1 MKRILLTFGL
11 AAVLSTLVSSCATY
25 KRDCQ
30 GGRHTRLSNGVVI

>member
-1 MKRILLTFGL
+1 MKRIFFAFGI
-11 AAVLSTLVSSCATY
+11 AY